1 MVDKI
6 KQGKE
11 KMTQKVFKKK
21 TIVIVGLGYVGLP
34 LALLAQRKGYDVVG
48 IVKNPKKAELINKK
62 NCPFKDEKL
71 SKQLRKFPILAT
83 TDFSVIK
90 KSKIIVI
97 CVPTPIDVNHKP
109 DFEPL
114 ISSCKNIGKFLQN
127 GSLVILESTVNPGT
141 THDIV
146 ISLLEKQSNLIAGK
160 DFSIAYCPER
170 INPGDSSWNVENI
183 PRVVGSLDNK
193 GLDKTLKFYRSI
205 LSGNVKPMHSM
216 EEAEAVKIVENC
228 FRDINI
234 AFVNELAMSFDLL
247 GIDIMNVIE
256 GASTKPFSFLP
267 HFPGCGVG
275 GHCISVDPYYMIEY
289 ASRNGFT
296 HNFLSLA
303 RKINNSMPAYTVGL
317 LLRGLEQK
325 GKKVINSTV
334 ALLGIA
340 YKKNIGDYR
349 ESPSFEILKLLKEK
363 GMKVKVYDPHVMSK
377 SNTTSL
383 NDVLDR
389 VDAVILATDHA
400 EFLTL
405 DPEKLQK
412 KNIEI
417 IIDGRNCLNKDE
429 FIEAGIYYKGIGR

>member
-6 KQGKE
+6 KQGKTE
-11 KMTQKVFKKK
+11 MTQKASKETV
-21 TIVIVGLGYVGLP
+21 VIVGLGYVGLP
-34 LALLAQRKGYDVVG
+34 LALLAQRNAYNVVG
-48 IVKNPKKAELINKK
+48 IVKNPKKADLINKQK
-62 NCPFKDEKL
+62 CPFKDEKL
-71 SKQLRKFPILAT
+71 SKQLKKFPILAT

-97 CVPTPIDVNHKP
+97 CVPTPIDANHKP

-114 ISSCKNIGKFLQN
+114 ISSCKNIGKFLQK
-127 GSLVILESTVNPGT
+127 GSLVILESTVNPGAT
-141 THDIV
+141 RDIV
-146 ISLLEKQSNLIAGK
+146 IPLLEKQSNLIVGK

-170 INPGDSSWNVENI
+170 INPGDASWNVENI
-183 PRVVGSLDNK
+183 PRVMGSLDNK
-193 GLDKTLKFYRSI
+193 GLDKALKFYRSI
-205 LSGNVKPMHSM
+205 LSGNVKPMYSI

-234 AFVNELAMSFDLL
+234 AFVNELAMSFNLL

-267 HFPGCGVG
+267 HYPGCGVG

-289 ASRNGFT
+289 ANRNGFT

-303 RKINNSMPAYTVGL
+303 RQINNSMPAYTVDL
-317 LLRGLEQK
+317 LLRGLKQK

-334 ALLGIA
+334 AVLGIA
-340 YKKNIGDYR
+340 YKKNIGDFR

-363 GMKVKVYDPHVMSK
+363 SIKVKAYDPHIMSK
-377 SNTTSL
+377 SNTKSL
-383 NDVLDR
+383 NDVLDG
-389 VDAVILATDHA
+389 VDAVILATDHD

-405 DPEKLQK
+405 NPEKLQK

-417 IIDGRNCLNKDE
+417 IIDGRNCLNKDK